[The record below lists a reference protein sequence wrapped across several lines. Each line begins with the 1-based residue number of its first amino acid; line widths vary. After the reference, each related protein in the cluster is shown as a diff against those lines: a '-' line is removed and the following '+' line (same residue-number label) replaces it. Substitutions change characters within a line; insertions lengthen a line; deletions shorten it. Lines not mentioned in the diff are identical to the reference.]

1 MEPLS
6 WWVWQTAKALDAV
19 SANLA
24 AVRMQALARAV
35 VTWAQPFDAILCP
48 TLAEAPVPVGTID
61 PFGSEPQETFAR
73 GAVFT
78 PFTAISNV
86 TGSPAISL
94 PLAVHPGGL
103 PLGIQLVGRPAGEG
117 PLLALAAQLEAARPW
132 SGRRVQSP
140 VPNQTG
146 VENRPWPT

>member
-1 MEPLS
+1 
-6 WWVWQTAKALDAV
+6 VWQRSTALDAV
-19 SANLA
+19 A
-24 AVRMQALARAV
+24 ASPAAARMQAHARAV
-35 VTWAQPFDAILCP
+35 VTWAQPYDAIVSP
-48 TLAEAPVPVGTID
+48 TLAEAPVAIGTID
-61 PFGSEPQETFAR
+61 PLGPDPGATFVRA
-73 GAVFT
+73 GAFT

-94 PLAVHPGGL
+94 PLAEHPGGL

-132 SGRRVQSP
+132 SGRRVQSV